1 MNVGDRVRVNDTYNE
16 FDYPIEPVGTIE
28 YVPVHPQIFYRVRM
42 DNGNEMRFVRSELDP
57 ISSATAAERETQA
70 TSPTRARKDTPT
82 MENIFIT
89 IDGVTHEF
97 AEVTNTARTAPA
109 PLNVQR
115 KFVVYAADGTRVDG
129 YKYESRAR
137 RNNDARFAGTGYWL
151 GKVNEG
157 DFTWIPA

>member
-1 MNVGDRVRVNDTYNE
+1 
-16 FDYPIEPVGTIE
+16 
-28 YVPVHPQIFYRVRM
+28 
-42 DNGNEMRFVRSELDP
+42 
-57 ISSATAAERETQA
+57 
-70 TSPTRARKDTPT
+70 

-97 AEVTNTARTAPA
+97 TEVVASAVAATPA
-109 PLNVQR
+109 PLNVVR

-151 GKVNEG
+151 GVVNEG
-157 DFTWIPA
+157 DFTWVPA